1 MLECRFCS
9 KSFPAYDEDEFRRD
23 GVITLSFSSVPYE
36 HFGGRSKCS
45 RNVLGTVEEKYHATR
60 GGETCY
66 WREGLGEWLTYDT
79 DQGDTLWD
87 GTPCVCGSSSRKAPG
102 CATRTVKVKG
112 PHEPAPFWTMELHCR
127 VPSVLSAPA
136 RKFVLFTMF
145 MGEAMDRDD
154 GGGRAR
160 KAAAFSRDDVLEAL
174 PPDVWLHILS
184 FLRVG
189 ELQFAGPTAH
199 SHDED
204 VSTESNG
211 ARVVQAIK
219 YLARPV
225 VPSFHQLF
233 NRRSWNGLA
242 VYQILPCLLAFSSVT
257 KTDQISWG
265 RWIVVVIVFPLVF
278 LFFLYLSLLLLLLFL
293 LLLQNP
299 ACALLATLL
308 ILMNE

>member
-1 MLECRFCS
+1 MSPGMLECRFCS

-136 RKFVLFTMF
+136 RKFVLFVMF
-145 MGEAMDRDD
+145 VGEAMDRDVD
-154 GGGRAR
+154 APAVWSTPFNSPAEAVAFNASLADALPASSEEDERGRGRRAGAEGGGVLQGRRA
-160 KAAAFSRDDVLEAL
+160 
-174 PPDVWLHILS
+174 
-184 FLRVG
+184 
-189 ELQFAGPTAH
+189 
-199 SHDED
+199 
-204 VSTESNG
+204 
-211 ARVVQAIK
+211 
-219 YLARPV
+219 
-225 VPSFHQLF
+225 
-233 NRRSWNGLA
+233 
-242 VYQILPCLLAFSSVT
+242 
-257 KTDQISWG
+257 
-265 RWIVVVIVFPLVF
+265 
-278 LFFLYLSLLLLLLFL
+278 
-293 LLLQNP
+293 
-299 ACALLATLL
+299 
-308 ILMNE
+308 